1 MCIRDRAYS
10 GRCLLSAYLT
20 GRDANRGG
28 CAQPCRWKYR
38 IVEPSRPDRPLTA
51 EEDETDVYTSQPLER
66 AGRNQL
72 SEEGSPART
81 LRACSSI

>member
-1 MCIRDRAYS
+1 MCMAYS

-51 EEDETDVYTSQPLER
+51 EEDETGAYLFNADDLCMIDH
-66 AGRNQL
+66 L
-72 SEEGSPART
+72 SLIHIWCWSPGPIR
-81 LRACSSI
+81 RGW